1 MQLLQRSP
9 RSLGRNEM
17 SEVYLSGIALF
28 LSGVAIGFAICNAG
42 MKRKLE
48 ELQSEYNTLVDRDP
62 KTGRFVKSMR
72 QLKRD

>member
-1 MQLLQRSP
+1 MI
-9 RSLGRNEM
+9 
-17 SEVYLSGIALF
+17 EVYLSGIGLF
-28 LSGVAIGFAICNAG
+28 LSGAMIGFAVAHAG

-48 ELQSEYNTLVDRDP
+48 DLQSEYNTLVDRDP